1 MTFITWT
8 FLILFLIIHH
18 FIPTKNLQYFRK
30 NVRNLVMAGRQ
41 REKNAS
47 GNQAECIF
55 IITVPRCSHCRES
68 LGLDFVQAPS
78 TSQGAGQGQFD
89 KLTWGLVVRGEL
101 QSCRTYQGRGSRGH
115 SNQVCFH
122 KWPPVWT
129 FGFTSKWNYVE
140 SQRMNENNLKL
151 SIPLLD
157 HALYKLI
164 FLTNLLCCEYHN
176 YIASHFLH

>member
-1 MTFITWT
+1 MTFLQPRFSGCFQQGPRRIGKQRESFLPVGYSEARMTFITWT

-55 IITVPRCSHCRES
+55 IITAPRCSHCRES

-122 KWPPVWT
+122 KWPPV
-129 FGFTSKWNYVE
+129 
-140 SQRMNENNLKL
+140 
-151 SIPLLD
+151 
-157 HALYKLI
+157 
-164 FLTNLLCCEYHN
+164 
-176 YIASHFLH
+176 